1 MSSKMAK
8 TTKIKRPGQNSSNNP
23 MVSVGIVKTVVV
35 RSNSMVKGNKVN
47 VKLPCSTSQ
56 RIKMQL

>member
-1 MSSKMAK
+1 MSSKTAK
-8 TTKIKRPGQNSSNNP
+8 TTKIKRPGQNSNTNP
-23 MVSVGIVKTVVV
+23 MVSEGIVKTVVV